1 MKEPLSIPDLAA
13 DAHKGDAGRLLCF
26 CGSRDMP
33 GASILAVR
41 AAQRAGAG
49 LVTLACFSENLMQLL
64 PLAAPEAVLLDFSE
78 SEDLVTGKLPDPVR
92 ERADHARLAGCGL
105 GASERTRVLVK
116 ALLQDAFD
124 GPLVLDADALNVL
137 GTDLSSV
144 ANARGPVVLTPH
156 PGEAAR
162 LLGRPIP
169 ADDDGRIE
177 SAREIAERSGAICV
191 LKGRHSVVCQGDRTY
206 VNESGNS
213 GMATAGSG
221 DVLAGML
228 GAYAAWFVASAPAD
242 RDLFEVCV
250 SAVHLHG
257 LAGDLAALD
266 TGRRGLIAS
275 DLIDALP
282 AAQEAS
288 RTGA

>member
-1 MKEPLSIPDLAA
+1 MTRALPMPDLAD
-13 DAHKGDAGRLLCF
+13 DAHKGDAGRVLCF

-33 GASILAVR
+33 GAAILAVR

-49 LVTLACFSENLMQLL
+49 LVTLACFSDNLMQLL
-64 PLAAPEAVLLDFSE
+64 PLAAPEAVLLDFSA
-78 SEDLVTGKLPDPVR
+78 SQDLITGRLPAAVR

-105 GASERTRVLVK
+105 GASEPTRALVK
-116 ALLQDAFD
+116 ALLRDPFE

-137 GTDLSSV
+137 GTDLESV
-144 ANARGPVVLTPH
+144 AAARGPVVLTPH
-156 PGEAAR
+156 PGEAGR
-162 LLGRPIP
+162 LLGRSVPR
-169 ADDDGRIE
+169 DDEGRVAC
-177 SAREIAERSGAICV
+177 ARELSDRASALCV
-191 LKGRHSVVCQGDRTY
+191 LKGPRSVVCRGDRVF

-228 GAYAAWFVASAPAD
+228 AAYAAWFVASAPDD
-242 RDLFEVCV
+242 RDLFDVCV